1 MRLRYRVTL
10 GRRGCNAVTLQNDY
24 WDYSVMQSLHRVT
37 TGMREAGG
45 KVEVIEATLQSDTG
59 REDM

>member
-1 MRLRYRVTL
+1 MTL